1 MNKKIILSAATVTA
15 LAGMVVGSGAFAA
28 GIPETGTS
36 TNGVTH
42 VTTRPINKGKSATAK
57 LKQKPKEVKAPK
69 LATSTSKKAKS
80 DISTSIKNE
89 GRKVKVG
96 PRPLIKKATSTKAT
110 Q

>member
-1 MNKKIILSAATVTA
+1 MNKKIILSAATIAA
-15 LAGMVVGSGAFAA
+15 LAGMVGSVAFAA
-28 GIPETGTS
+28 GIPKTGTS
-36 TNGVTH
+36 TSGVTH
-42 VTTRPINKGKSATAK
+42 VTAKPINKGKSATAK